1 MPSSAPAARTTPKP
15 PEGWPVGSFPTYAK
29 AQAAIEKLS
38 KIEDFPVD
46 ELTIVGVDLMQV
58 ERVVGR
64 LSWGKILGGGIAYG
78 FALGVFF
85 GLLLGLFQDDWISPL
100 IVGAGMGM
108 VFGMVS
114 AGVPYAMSK
123 SQRDFASTT
132 QIVAGRYDVLCLPR
146 NATRARDALASLR

>member
-1 MPSSAPAARTTPKP
+1 MASSSPAARTTPKP
-15 PEGWPVGSFPTYAK
+15 PEGWPVGSFPTYEK

-38 KIEDFPVD
+38 KVDDFPVD
-46 ELTIVGVDLMQV
+46 ELTIVGVNLMQV

-78 FALGVFF
+78 LALGVFF
-85 GLLLGLFQDDWISPL
+85 GLLLGLFQEDWISPL

-132 QIVAGRYDVLCLPR
+132 QIVAGRYDVLCKPA
-146 NATRARDALASLR
+146 NAAKARDVLAGGR

>member
-1 MPSSAPAARTTPKP
+1 MASSSPAVRMTPKP
-15 PEGWPVGSFPTYAK
+15 PEGWPVGSFPTYEK
-29 AQAAIEKLS
+29 AQAAIEKIS
-38 KIEDFPVD
+38 KVEDFPVD
-46 ELTIVGVDLMQV
+46 ELTIVGVNLMQV

-64 LSWGKILGGGIAYG
+64 LSWGKVVGGGIAYG
-78 FALGVFF
+78 LALGVFF
-85 GLLLGLFQDDWISPL
+85 GLLLGLFQEDWVSPL

-132 QIVAGRYDVLCLPR
+132 QIVAGRYDVLCKPS
-146 NATRARDALASLR
+146 NAAKARDVLAGGQ